1 MKNSIKCDC
10 GGEMQIS
17 KIEIMPDLFSE
28 GYKCRTCG
36 EVEFTEEQMR
46 KALKAKE
53 NAIKLMVT
61 RKLGTIGG
69 SLVLRIPKSVSTK
82 MKFKSGEEVRV
93 IVEKNKMIIEPV

>member
-1 MKNSIKCDC
+1 MKSTSMK
-10 GGEMQIS
+10 IS
-17 KIEIMPDLFSE
+17 KIEIMSGLFSE
-28 GYKCRTCG
+28 GYKCKKCG

-53 NAIKLMVT
+53 KVIKLMVT

-82 MKFKSGEEVRV
+82 MNLKSGEEVRV

>member
-10 GGEMQIS
+10 GGEMRIA

-28 GYKCRTCG
+28 GYKCRKCG
-36 EVEFTEEQMR
+36 EVEFTGEQMR

-93 IVEKNKMIIEPV
+93 IVEKNTMILEPV